1 MTEQKNSSADISPTA
16 GQMPRLLGLAQ
27 ASKYYREIPQAD
39 KEQNFS
45 VNGNEI
51 AFGTI
56 GDAST
61 SEGLFWETI
70 NAGGVLQVPMIVSIW
85 DDGYGIS
92 VPAEYQRTKSDLSEL
107 LSGFQKTENER
118 GYEII
123 SPKLGTTLP

>member
-1 MTEQKNSSADISPTA
+1 NEDGSWKKLTDQKNSSADISPTS

-27 ASKYYREIPQAD
+27 ASKYYREIKEAD
-39 KEQNFS
+39 PEQNFS
-45 VNGNEI
+45 VEGNEI

-61 SEGLFWETI
+61 SEGPFWETI

-92 VPAEYQRTKSDLSEL
+92 VPAKYQRTKSNLSEL
-107 LSGFQKTENER
+107 LSGFKKTEDER
-118 GYEII
+118 GY
-123 SPKLGTTLP
+123 